1 MKWRGRADCEPPPH
15 RPEGALICAILHPAD
30 ALMKVP
36 TAAPRGGSQSARP
49 ALRVFLPAGSQSAG
63 QPNRAWAA
71 PWGGALKPR
80 LYAGRRVLKVR
91 ARTHGDR
98 VRTRCCAVLFFFVSR
113 GASLCMLGAGRPTG
127 SEGRLWTRGS
137 RVRIPPG
144 PPLARD
150 LKIPR
155 RALFTAR
162 SGPLRSTTSVPP
174 RAAPPSHIYSGRAK
188 NHFHPSDFQLD
199 F

>member
-113 GASLCMLGAGRPTG
+113 GAPLRLLRPFGRG
-127 SEGRLWTRGS
+127 VSRG
-137 RVRIPPG
+137 
-144 PPLARD
+144 D
-150 LKIPR
+150 
-155 RALFTAR
+155 
-162 SGPLRSTTSVPP
+162 SGPGGRGFESPP
-174 RAAPPSHIYSGRAK
+174 DPPWLGI
-188 NHFHPSDFQLD
+188 
-199 F
+199 